1 LCHRGISIYIF
12 KKIKKPAKLNLQAFM
27 VMKGRNFDLVSE
39 VLDRSAVSSADHFR
53 GLDAAAAKLQKAYK
67 IYRTRRN
74 LAGCA
79 VVGEE
84 LW

>member
-1 LCHRGISIYIF
+1 
-12 KKIKKPAKLNLQAFM
+12 M
-27 VMKGRNFDLVSE
+27 VMKGRNFDLVSK
-39 VLDRSAVSSADHFR
+39 VLDRRAVSSADHFR
-53 GLDAAAAKLQKAYK
+53 GLDAAATKLQKAYK